1 VLQVRNIHSFYNPF
15 VTNYSGQRS
24 ISGGEKRRV
33 SIACELVTSP
43 SILFLDEP
51 TSGKNILAKSECK
64 IDRVHL
70 YIGLDSFNAYNVVES
85 LVALAHDYNRTV
97 VFTIHQ
103 PRSNIVALFD
113 QLVLLAKGRTVYSG
127 PFEQCQS
134 YFSSI
139 GFACP
144 PGFNI
149 ADYLSA
155 SYQSIYQTITY
166 TLL

>member
-1 VLQVRNIHSFYNPF
+1 MPVGR
-15 VTNYSGQRS
+15 RS

-51 TSGKNILAKSECK
+51 TSGEHSQIRFLCAAL
-64 IDRVHL
+64 IAPVP
-70 YIGLDSFNAYNVVES
+70 GLDAYNAYNVVES
-85 LVALAHDYNRTV
+85 PVTLAREYNRTV

-113 QLVLLAKGRTVYSG
+113 QLILLAQGKLVYSG
-127 PFEQCQS
+127 AMAKCHA
-134 YFSSI
+134 YFSEI
-139 GFACP
+139 GHPCP

-149 ADYLSA
+149 ADFLSE
-155 SYQSIYQTITY
+155 
-166 TLL
+166 

>member
-1 VLQVRNIHSFYNPF
+1 MRARVVLACQLTKPI
-15 VTNYSGQRS
+15 SGHRS

-51 TSGKNILAKSECK
+51 TSGKLLFPQVYLRHPLMTNFA
-64 IDRVHL
+64 
-70 YIGLDSFNAYNVVES
+70 GLDAYNAYNVIES
-85 LVALAHDYNRTV
+85 LVSLARNYNRTV

-113 QLVLLAKGRTVYSG
+113 QLVLLAQGRLVYAG
-127 PFEQCQS
+127 EFTKCQL
-134 YFSSI
+134 YFDSI
-139 GFACP
+139 GQHCP

-155 SYQSIYQTITY
+155 LHILRLVLSSNKFT
-166 TLL
+166 

>member
-1 VLQVRNIHSFYNPF
+1 MEKVVCMIQTPWF
-15 VTNYSGQRS
+15 VANNGLMTGSILTGRRS

-51 TSGKNILAKSECK
+51 TSG
-64 IDRVHL
+64 
-70 YIGLDSFNAYNVVES
+70 LDAYNAFNVVES
-85 LVALAHDYNRTV
+85 LVNLARTHKRTV

-113 QLVLLAKGRTVYSG
+113 QLVLLASGKCVYSG
-127 PFEQCQS
+127 EFAKCQGYFE
-134 YFSSI
+134 SI
-139 GFACP
+139 GQPCP

-149 ADYLSA
+149 ADYLST
-155 SYQSIYQTITY
+155 SRSSHTENFNN
-166 TLL
+166 

>member
-1 VLQVRNIHSFYNPF
+1 MCARAVLACRS
-15 VTNYSGQRS
+15 TKGLSGHRS

-51 TSGKNILAKSECK
+51 TSGTFPRIYLRHSFMTNFA
-64 IDRVHL
+64 
-70 YIGLDSFNAYNVVES
+70 GLDAYNAYNVVES
-85 LVALAHDYNRTV
+85 LVSLARNYNRTV

-113 QLVLLAKGRTVYSG
+113 QLVLLAQGRLVYAG
-127 PFEQCQS
+127 EFTKCQP
-134 YFSSI
+134 YFDSI
-139 GFACP
+139 GQHCP

-155 SYQSIYQTITY
+155 LP
-166 TLL
+166 LLRLVLSTNKFT

>member
-1 VLQVRNIHSFYNPF
+1 VVCSPRAWTATQLFSDFHIGR
-15 VTNYSGQRS
+15 RS

-51 TSGKNILAKSECK
+51 TSGMWLLHSLSCQVMIQ
-64 IDRVHL
+64 VP
-70 YIGLDSFNAYNVVES
+70 GLDAYNAYNVVES
-85 LVALAHDYNRTV
+85 LVSLARDYNRTV

-113 QLVLLAKGRTVYSG
+113 QLVLLAHGKLVYSG
-127 PFEQCQS
+127 EYAKCQEH
-134 YFSSI
+134 FTAI
-139 GFACP
+139 GQPCP

-149 ADYLSA
+149 ADFLSTLP
-155 SYQSIYQTITY
+155 SYAELVRGI
-166 TLL
+166 